1 VASLT
6 PDHRAALREQCKRL
20 LPVGPVEITA
30 TAWAATSRTTKTG

>member
-6 PDHRAALREQCKRL
+6 PDHRTALRDQCRRL

-30 TAWAATSRTTKTG
+30 TAWAATSRTY